1 MRLGLRIR
9 WQRTSHVIGTARQ
22 SLRWGTENAV
32 KTDSEARSAPF
43 SPRQNLT
50 ATEKEILELLAQ
62 GWTARETAGHV
73 NLGIRTVERYIE
85 NLRLK
90 MNARNT
96 AHLIACAFSKGT
108 LKVVRGVVKITN

>member
-1 MRLGLRIR
+1 MLED
-9 WQRTSHVIGTARQ
+9 QSHFGITRQ
-22 SLRWGTENAV
+22 SLRWGTEIAV
-32 KTDSEARSAPF
+32 KNDIETRSAPF

-108 LKVVRGVVKITN
+108 LKVVRGVVKITG

>member
-1 MRLGLRIR
+1 MGNNKAPL
-9 WQRTSHVIGTARQ
+9 
-22 SLRWGTENAV
+22 
-32 KTDSEARSAPF
+32 APF
-43 SPRQNLT
+43 ASRHDLT
-50 ATEKEILELLAQ
+50 QTEKDILELLAH

-73 NLGIRTVERYIE
+73 NLGTRTVERYIE

-108 LKVVRGVVKITN
+108 LRVVRGIVKTVP

>member
-1 MRLGLRIR
+1 
-9 WQRTSHVIGTARQ
+9 
-22 SLRWGTENAV
+22 V
-32 KTDSEARSAPF
+32 KDDKEPRSAPF
-43 SPRQNLT
+43 SPRNNLT
-50 ATEKEILELLAQ
+50 STEKEILELLAQ

-108 LKVVRGVVKITN
+108 LKVVRGVVRITN

>member
-1 MRLGLRIR
+1 MKSDKELRS
-9 WQRTSHVIGTARQ
+9 T
-22 SLRWGTENAV
+22 
-32 KTDSEARSAPF
+32 PF
-43 SPRQNLT
+43 SPRHNLT
-50 ATEKEILELLAQ
+50 QTEKEILELLAH

-96 AHLIACAFSKGT
+96 AHLIACAFSRGT
-108 LKVVRGVVKITN
+108 LKVVRGVVKIVS

>member
-1 MRLGLRIR
+1 
-9 WQRTSHVIGTARQ
+9 
-22 SLRWGTENAV
+22 V
-32 KTDSEARSAPF
+32 KNDNEARSAPF

-108 LKVVRGVVKITN
+108 LKVVRGVVKITG